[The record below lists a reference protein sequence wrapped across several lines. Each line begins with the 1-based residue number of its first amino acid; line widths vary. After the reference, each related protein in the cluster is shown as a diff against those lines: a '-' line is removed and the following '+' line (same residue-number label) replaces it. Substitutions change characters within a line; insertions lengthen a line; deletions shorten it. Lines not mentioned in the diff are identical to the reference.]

1 MSQGDKS
8 RAKRPAAKKAA
19 APARAAAP
27 AKAAVPAKAAARTPA
42 AAAADSL
49 EARVRSLES
58 ERDRLTAELAEAH
71 ARIAKLEAA
80 RTQVVNRIDWVID
93 SLQNLI
99 EGEG

>member
-1 MSQGDKS
+1 M
-8 RAKRPAAKKAA
+8 
-19 APARAAAP
+19 
-27 AKAAVPAKAAARTPA
+27 
-42 AAAADSL
+42 
-49 EARVRSLES
+49 RSLES

-80 RTQVVNRIDWVID
+80 RTQVVNRIDWVIN